1 MSSNSAF
8 QGIFAPKNQIA
19 VPKSTYK
26 LKFLRQKLHKHP
38 LFDVKN
44 AHFSK
49 SAFIRL
55 QITIFSNS
63 ALDQSANILQYFC
76 ILNSMKERI
85 QKIYQ
90 DVLVYL
96 KSLNWIVLL
105 GIAAFS
111 IALAII
117 NNIRVD
123 DAKSVDWIG
132 SQEIL
137 ENPADIL

>member
-1 MSSNSAF
+1 
-8 QGIFAPKNQIA
+8 
-19 VPKSTYK
+19 
-26 LKFLRQKLHKHP
+26 
-38 LFDVKN
+38 
-44 AHFSK
+44 
-49 SAFIRL
+49 
-55 QITIFSNS
+55 
-63 ALDQSANILQYFC
+63 
-76 ILNSMKERI
+76 MKEKI

-90 DVLVYL
+90 DILVYL

-132 SQEIL
+132 TQDVL
-137 ENPADIL
+137 EKPADIL

>member
-1 MSSNSAF
+1 
-8 QGIFAPKNQIA
+8 
-19 VPKSTYK
+19 
-26 LKFLRQKLHKHP
+26 
-38 LFDVKN
+38 
-44 AHFSK
+44 
-49 SAFIRL
+49 
-55 QITIFSNS
+55 
-63 ALDQSANILQYFC
+63 
-76 ILNSMKERI
+76 MKEKI

-90 DVLVYL
+90 DALVYL

-132 SQEIL
+132 TQDVL
-137 ENPADIL
+137 EKPTDIL

>member
-1 MSSNSAF
+1 
-8 QGIFAPKNQIA
+8 
-19 VPKSTYK
+19 
-26 LKFLRQKLHKHP
+26 
-38 LFDVKN
+38 
-44 AHFSK
+44 
-49 SAFIRL
+49 
-55 QITIFSNS
+55 
-63 ALDQSANILQYFC
+63 
-76 ILNSMKERI
+76 MKERI

-90 DVLVYL
+90 DILVYL

-132 SQEIL
+132 TQDVL
-137 ENPADIL
+137 EKPADVL

>member
-1 MSSNSAF
+1 
-8 QGIFAPKNQIA
+8 
-19 VPKSTYK
+19 
-26 LKFLRQKLHKHP
+26 
-38 LFDVKN
+38 
-44 AHFSK
+44 
-49 SAFIRL
+49 
-55 QITIFSNS
+55 
-63 ALDQSANILQYFC
+63 
-76 ILNSMKERI
+76 MKERI

-96 KSLNWIVLL
+96 KSLNWMVLL

-123 DAKSVDWIG
+123 EAKSVDWIG

-137 ENPADIL
+137 EKPADIL

>member
-1 MSSNSAF
+1 
-8 QGIFAPKNQIA
+8 
-19 VPKSTYK
+19 
-26 LKFLRQKLHKHP
+26 
-38 LFDVKN
+38 
-44 AHFSK
+44 
-49 SAFIRL
+49 
-55 QITIFSNS
+55 
-63 ALDQSANILQYFC
+63 
-76 ILNSMKERI
+76 MKEKI

-96 KSLNWIVLL
+96 KSLNWIILL

-132 SQEIL
+132 TQDVL
-137 ENPADIL
+137 EKPADIL

>member
-1 MSSNSAF
+1 
-8 QGIFAPKNQIA
+8 
-19 VPKSTYK
+19 
-26 LKFLRQKLHKHP
+26 
-38 LFDVKN
+38 
-44 AHFSK
+44 
-49 SAFIRL
+49 
-55 QITIFSNS
+55 
-63 ALDQSANILQYFC
+63 
-76 ILNSMKERI
+76 MKERI

-132 SQEIL
+132 TQEVL
-137 ENPADIL
+137 EKPADIL

>member
-1 MSSNSAF
+1 
-8 QGIFAPKNQIA
+8 
-19 VPKSTYK
+19 
-26 LKFLRQKLHKHP
+26 
-38 LFDVKN
+38 
-44 AHFSK
+44 
-49 SAFIRL
+49 
-55 QITIFSNS
+55 
-63 ALDQSANILQYFC
+63 
-76 ILNSMKERI
+76 MKEKI

-90 DVLVYL
+90 DALIYL

-132 SQEIL
+132 TQDVL
-137 ENPADIL
+137 EKPADIL